1 MFYYTNRRNYPI
13 KWGTLFGRR
22 LQPPPVPES
31 FISRVGSKRHAMTGW
46 MRGECG
52 VPSVRAVWC
61 DQEIGDVRDIP
72 AFAGKTGPI
81 RHAGTGIFMSGNNGK
96 SVAAGPHGR
105 EMQDLP
111 PLRVGN
117 KFQYVTILL
126 NQNYSVPAETRSP
139 SPSPAASIP
148 NPPPPPP
155 RPASRSKRGIAGLS
169 TAAEPPITGR
179 STT

>member
-1 MFYYTNRRNYPI
+1 MFYYTNRRNDPI

-52 VPSVRAVWC
+52 VSSGRAVWC

-81 RHAGTGIFMSGNNGK
+81 RRVGAGTLMKDDNGK
-96 SVAAGPHGR
+96 SLAVGSHR
-105 EMQDLP
+105 RKIYDLP

-117 KFQYVTILL
+117 KFRYVTILL
-126 NQNYSVPAETRSP
+126 NQNYSVHVETGNP
-139 SPSPAASIP
+139 SPSLAVSIL
-148 NPPPPPP
+148 NPPPSPPCQHQDQN
-155 RPASRSKRGIAGLS
+155 
-169 TAAEPPITGR
+169 AE
-179 STT
+179 